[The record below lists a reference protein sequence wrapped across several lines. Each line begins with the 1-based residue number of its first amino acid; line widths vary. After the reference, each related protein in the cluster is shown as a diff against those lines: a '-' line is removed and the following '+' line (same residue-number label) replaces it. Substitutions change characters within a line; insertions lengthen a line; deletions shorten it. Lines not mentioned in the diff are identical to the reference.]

1 MDNLKIESFKTQLNE
16 LISNS
21 GLSVGTLYLILTLVQ
36 NEIGN
41 LYNTQIQK
49 EYAEYQKTQEINQQ
63 QEQEKKEEKE

>member
-21 GLSVGTLYLILTLVQ
+21 NLSVGTLYLILTLAQ

-49 EYAEYQKTQEINQQ
+49 EYAEYQKTQEVDKA
-63 QEQEKKEEKE
+63 QEEEKEKE

>member
-21 GLSVGTLYLILTLVQ
+21 NLSVGTLYLILTLVQ

-41 LYNTQIQK
+41 LYNAQIQK
-49 EYAEYQKTQEINQQ
+49 EYAEYQKAQEADKA
-63 QEQEKKEEKE
+63 QEKKKEKE

>member
-49 EYAEYQKTQEINQQ
+49 EYVEYQKAQEADKAQ
-63 QEQEKKEEKE
+63 KEEKEKE

>member
-36 NEIGN
+36 NEIGS

-49 EYAEYQKTQEINQQ
+49 EYAEYQKAQEADKA
-63 QEQEKKEEKE
+63 QEKEKEKE

>member
-21 GLSVGTLYLILTLVQ
+21 NLSVGTLYLILTLVQ

-49 EYAEYQKTQEINQQ
+49 EYAEYQKAQEADKA
-63 QEQEKKEEKE
+63 QEEEKEKE

>member
-16 LISNS
+16 LIANS
-21 GLSVGTLYLILTLVQ
+21 GLPVGTLYLILTLVQ

-49 EYAEYQKTQEINQQ
+49 EYTEYQKAQETDKTQE
-63 QEQEKKEEKE
+63 KDEEKE

>member
-36 NEIGN
+36 NEIGS

-49 EYAEYQKTQEINQQ
+49 EYAEYQKVQEADKA
-63 QEQEKKEEKE
+63 QEKDEEKE

>member
-49 EYAEYQKTQEINQQ
+49 EYAEYQKAQEADKA
-63 QEQEKKEEKE
+63 QEKKKEKE

>member
-21 GLSVGTLYLILTLVQ
+21 NLSVGTLYLILTLVQ

-49 EYAEYQKTQEINQQ
+49 EYAEYQKAQEADKA
-63 QEQEKKEEKE
+63 QEKKKEKE

>member
-21 GLSVGTLYLILTLVQ
+21 NLSVGTLYLILTLVQ

-49 EYAEYQKTQEINQQ
+49 EYAEYQKAQEADKTQEK
-63 QEQEKKEEKE
+63 EEEKE

>member
-49 EYAEYQKTQEINQQ
+49 EYTEYQKAQEADKA
-63 QEQEKKEEKE
+63 QEKDEEKE

>member
-49 EYAEYQKTQEINQQ
+49 EYAEYQKAQEADKA
-63 QEQEKKEEKE
+63 QEKDEEKE

>member
-1 MDNLKIESFKTQLNE
+1 MDNLKKESFKTQLNE

-36 NEIGN
+36 NEIGS

-49 EYAEYQKTQEINQQ
+49 EYAEYQKAQEADKA
-63 QEQEKKEEKE
+63 QEKDEEKE

>member
-36 NEIGN
+36 NEIGS

-49 EYAEYQKTQEINQQ
+49 EYAEYQKAQEVDKTQEKN
-63 QEQEKKEEKE
+63 EEKE

>member
-36 NEIGN
+36 NEIGS

-49 EYAEYQKTQEINQQ
+49 EYAEYQKAQEADKA
-63 QEQEKKEEKE
+63 QEKDEEKE

>member
-21 GLSVGTLYLILTLVQ
+21 GLSVGALYLILTLVQ

-41 LYNTQIQK
+41 LYKTQIQK
-49 EYAEYQKTQEINQQ
+49 EYAEYQKAQEI
-63 QEQEKKEEKE
+63 EKKQEEEKE

>member
-21 GLSVGTLYLILTLVQ
+21 NLSVGTLYLILTLVQ

-49 EYAEYQKTQEINQQ
+49 EYAEYQKAQ
-63 QEQEKKEEKE
+63 KEEKEKE